1 MMTLADRFKN
11 MFKSP
16 SIKKIEKL
24 KPNEVMHSLKLG
36 LALSGGGTLGLAYI
50 GVFRAFNEVGIKFN
64 YVAGTSVGA
73 LMAAI
78 YSAGIDLDAVQERG
92 RNLRT
97 KDILTNR
104 IPLMPSKTDRLKEQI
119 HAVLEGK
126 GFEDL
131 KVPFTAVAVD
141 IISGEEVHLREG
153 DLATAITASCA
164 VPGIFNPVEIG
175 EYRFYDGGLRNNI
188 PADVVREMGA
198 DIVITVDVNPN
209 RGYGTTSER
218 YLDLMKASLRIL
230 MKANSLNGYIQSDYV
245 LKLDLSK
252 FSSMKVDGAD
262 EMVQIGYET
271 TKREMPE
278 ILKALGMK
286 VPNEDVTE
294 TLKRLK
300 MMKRRAKMI
309 QKEKKHV
316 NS

>member
-1 MMTLADRFKN
+1 MSLSDKIKN

-16 SIKKIEKL
+16 SIKKIERL

-36 LALSGGGTLGLAYI
+36 LALSGGGTLGLAYV
-50 GVFRAFNEVGIKFN
+50 GVFRAFNEVGIKFD

-78 YSAGIDLDAVQERG
+78 YSAGIDLEHVVERG
-92 RNLRT
+92 RGLKT

-104 IPLMPSKTDRLKEQI
+104 IPLMPSKTDRLLEQTRG
-119 HAVLEGK
+119 VLEGK
-126 GFEDL
+126 NFSDL

-141 IISGEEVHLREG
+141 IISGEEVHLRDG

-164 VPGIFNPVEIG
+164 VPGIFHPVEIG
-175 EYRFYDGGLRNNI
+175 NYRLYDGGLRNNI

-198 DIVITVDVNPN
+198 DIVITVDANPK

-218 YLDLMKASLRIL
+218 YLELMKASLRIL

-252 FSSMKVDGAD
+252 FSSMKVDGID
-262 EMVQIGYET
+262 DMVQIGYET

-278 ILKALGMK
+278 ILKTLGMR
-286 VPNEDVTE
+286 VPNEDVKE

-300 MMKRRAKMI
+300 MMQRRAKMI
-309 QKEKKHV
+309 QKEKKRV
-316 NS
+316 DA